1 MSVITR
7 FPKVS
12 VVSWWRFPRLSH
24 WHWWQWGKLVGAVLP
39 LLCWLSGVRHPL
51 AWAVALHLFCD
62 FTAQSNITVI
72 GKARHEWRIL
82 VYHGLIAGGWP
93 GLLVGGLP
101 GLLISACAHSLIDAA
116 NKFGFDDWRGPVL
129 DQLSHVLLILLL
141 HFSAY
146 WPTPW

>member
-7 FPKVS
+7 FPKISAVRPR
-12 VVSWWRFPRLSH
+12 VWRWPSLA
-24 WHWWQWGKLVGAVLP
+24 WWQWGKLVGALLP
-39 LLCWLSGVRHPL
+39 LLCLVTDVRHPL

-62 FTAQSNITVI
+62 FTAQSAATTQ
-72 GKARHEWRIL
+72 GKAHREWRVL

-93 GLLVGGLP
+93 GLLVGGLS
-101 GLLISACAHSLIDAA
+101 GLLIGAVTHSLIDAA

-129 DQLSHVLLILLL
+129 DQLSHVLLIVLL

>member
-7 FPKVS
+7 FPK
-12 VVSWWRFPRLSH
+12 LSAVRPLIHH
-24 WHWWQWGKLVGAVLP
+24 WPTHWWQWGKLVGVLLP
-39 LLCWLSGVRHPL
+39 LLCLLTGMHHPL

-62 FTAQSNITVI
+62 FTAQSATTVT

-93 GLLVGGLP
+93 GLLVAGLP
-101 GLLISACAHSLIDAA
+101 GLLIGAVTHSLIDAA

-129 DQLSHVLLILLL
+129 DQLSHVLLIVLL

>member
-7 FPKVS
+7 FPKLSAVF
-12 VVSWWRFPRLSH
+12 WLRFPCLSH
-24 WHWWQWGKLVGAVLP
+24 WQWWQWGKLVGVALP
-39 LLCWLSGVRHPL
+39 LLWLLAGVHHPL

-62 FTAQSNITVI
+62 FTAQSGTTVT

-93 GLLVGGLP
+93 GLLAGGLP
-101 GLLISACAHSLIDAA
+101 GLLVGAVTHSLIDAA

-129 DQLSHVLLILLL
+129 DQLSHVALIVLLSLL
-141 HFSAY
+141 S
-146 WPTPW
+146 